1 VEYILLEKRGHVGIM
16 TLNRPQAYNALNTAV
31 LAEIEQAA
39 ELAQS
44 DPEIRVLLV
53 TGAGKAFVAGA
64 DISEMMNLDQAQA
77 AAFAEAGHRAFRK
90 LDDMEIPVIAAIN
103 GFALGGGLELALC
116 CDIRLASENAKLGQ
130 PEVTLGITPG
140 FGGTQRLPR
149 AVGASNAM
157 MLILKGAPVTAAEAL
172 RIGLVSEVHPADK
185 LMENALALAEAIAAN
200 APVAVR
206 NSKIAIS
213 TGVDRFLTNDLN
225 YETRLFGACFGT
237 ADQKMAMQAFVEKK
251 PKSEFKGE

>member
-1 VEYILLEKRGHVGIM
+1 MQNVLLEKRGRIGIM
-16 TLNRPQAYNALNTAV
+16 TLNRPQAYNALNSAV

-39 ELAQS
+39 AEVEN

-64 DISEMMNLDQAQA
+64 DISEMMNLGQTEA
-77 AAFAEAGHRAFRK
+77 AAFAQAGHRAFGK
-90 LDDMEIPVIAAIN
+90 LDNLRIPVIAAIN

-116 CDIRLASENAKLGQ
+116 CDIRLAAENAKLGQ

-149 AVGASNAM
+149 AVGSSNAM
-157 MLILKGAPVTAAEAL
+157 MLILKGAPVTAEAAL
-172 RIGLVSEVHPADK
+172 RMGLVSEVYPADQ

-200 APVAVR
+200 APIAVR
-206 NSKIAIS
+206 ACKNSIS
-213 TGVDRFLTNDLN
+213 LGVDRFLTNDLD
-225 YETRLFGACFGT
+225 YETQAFASCFET
-237 ADQKMAMQAFVEKK
+237 ADQRMAMQAFVEKK

>member
-1 VEYILLEKRGHVGIM
+1 MGYVLLEKRGHVGIM
-16 TLNRPQAYNALNTAV
+16 TLNRPQAYNALNTAM

-39 ELAQS
+39 AQAEN
-44 DPEIRVLLV
+44 DPDIRVLLV

-77 AAFAEAGHRAFRK
+77 ASFAEAGRHAFRK
-90 LDDMEIPVIAAIN
+90 LDDMKIPTVAAVN

-116 CDIRLASENAKLGQ
+116 CDIRLASESAKLGQ

-149 AVGASNAM
+149 AVGTSNAM
-157 MLILKGAPVTAAEAL
+157 MLVLKGEPITAAEAL
-172 RIGLVSEVHPADK
+172 RIGLVSEVHPADI
-185 LMENALALAEAIAAN
+185 LMEKALALAEAIAAN

-206 NSKIAIS
+206 NSKSAIS
-213 TGVDRFLTNDLN
+213 NGIDRFLTNDID
-225 YETRLFGACFGT
+225 YETRLFSACFDT
-237 ADQKMAMQAFVEKK
+237 ADQKMAMRAFVEKK
-251 PKSEFKGE
+251 PKEAFKGE